1 MNAPRVVSRL
11 GLAALLALA
20 SVGTARAVRRT
31 EDPLALVPGDAATVA
46 VIHWNE
52 LRSSPFGAE
61 VLDRMDGVSTDGD
74 ASRFLRE
81 TGLSPREDID
91 TIVLA
96 TSKRA
101 GSSDDALVLFEGRFD
116 VARIAAA
123 LTSRGA
129 TLQKSASGD
138 FYRLPEERGGHAGA
152 VALVNPR
159 LVVAGSEAA
168 VTAALGRRESGGSG
182 GLMAGQGLGRQ
193 LSRVDRDASAWAL
206 VDLTRYPVTQNREMH
221 VGVHVQVEGKDEPTR
236 AIVGAM
242 KSMSLL
248 ALEARV
254 HGDAIDVAATGLSND
269 AENRQL
275 LQDSLRG
282 LLAMWRLAV
291 QEKSPEMVSVIRGF
305 HVDGDSEGVTVRG
318 TLPGSVLRSLAAH
331 RQHQRETQA
340 P

>member
-1 MNAPRVVSRL
+1 MNARRLASRL
-11 GLAALLALA
+11 GLAALLALS
-20 SVGTARAVRRT
+20 SVGTALAVRRT

-52 LRSSPFGAE
+52 LRASPFGSE

-74 ASRFLRE
+74 GSRFLRE
-81 TGLSPREDID
+81 IGLSPREDID
-91 TIVLA
+91 TIVLT
-96 TSKRA
+96 TSKKA
-101 GSSDDALVLFEGRFD
+101 GTSDDALVLFEGRFD

-129 TLQKSASGD
+129 ALQKSAAGD
-138 FYRLPEERGGHAGA
+138 YYRLSAEHGDHPGA
-152 VALVNPR
+152 VALVNPH

-182 GLMAGQGLGRQ
+182 GLMSGQGLGKQ
-193 LSRVDRDASAWAL
+193 LSRVDKDASAWAL
-206 VDLTRYPVTQNREMH
+206 VDLTRYTITQNREMH
-221 VGVHVQVEGKDEPTR
+221 VDVRVEGKDEASR
-236 AIVGAM
+236 AVVGAM

-248 ALEARV
+248 ALEAKV
-254 HGDAIDVAATGLSND
+254 HGDAIDVSATGLSAD
-269 AENRQL
+269 AENRSL

-305 HVDGDSEGVTVRG
+305 RVDGDTEGVTVRG

-331 RQHQRETQA
+331 RQAKRGTNQ
-340 P
+340 

>member
-1 MNAPRVVSRL
+1 MNARRLVSRV

-20 SVGTARAVRRT
+20 SAGTARAVRRT
-31 EDPLALVPGDAATVA
+31 EDPLALVPADAATVA

-52 LRSSPFGAE
+52 LRSSPFGSE

-74 ASRFLRE
+74 GSRFLRE

-101 GSSDDALVLFEGRFD
+101 GSSDDALVVFEGRFD
-116 VARIAAA
+116 LARIGAA
-123 LTSRGA
+123 LTARGA
-129 TLQKSASGD
+129 TLQKNAAGD
-138 FYRLPEERGGHAGA
+138 YYRLPQEHGDAHSGA
-152 VALVNPR
+152 AALVNAH

-168 VTAALGRRESGGSG
+168 VTAALARRESGGG
-182 GLMAGQGLGRQ
+182 NGLMSGQGLGRQ

-206 VDLTRYPVTQNREMH
+206 VDLTRYPVTQNRELH
-221 VGVHVQVEGKDEPTR
+221 VDVQVEGKDEPSR
-236 AIVGAM
+236 AVVGAM

-248 ALEARV
+248 ALEAKV
-254 HGDAIDVAATGLSND
+254 HGDAIEVAATGLSAD
-269 AENRQL
+269 AENRAL

-305 HVDGDSEGVTVRG
+305 RVDSDSDGVTVRG

-331 RQHQRETQA
+331 RRSKREA
-340 P
+340 ANP

>member
-1 MNAPRVVSRL
+1 MNARRLVPRL

-20 SVGTARAVRRT
+20 SAGPALAVRRT

-52 LRSSPFGAE
+52 LRASPFGSE

-74 ASRFLRE
+74 GSRFLRE

-91 TIVLA
+91 TIVLT
-96 TSKRA
+96 TSKNA
-101 GSSDDALVLFEGRFD
+101 GASDDALVLFEGRFD

-129 TLQKSASGD
+129 TLQKSAAGD
-138 FYRLPEERGGHAGA
+138 YYRLTAEVRDRPGA
-152 VALVNPR
+152 VALVNPH
-159 LVVAGSEAA
+159 LVVAGSESA
-168 VTAALGRRESGGSG
+168 VTAALARRESGGAG
-182 GLMAGQGLGRQ
+182 GLMSGQGLGKQ
-193 LSRVDRDASAWAL
+193 LSRVDKDASAWAL

-221 VGVHVQVEGKDEPTR
+221 VDVHVDGRDEASR
-236 AIVGAM
+236 AVVGAM

-248 ALEARV
+248 ALEAKV
-254 HGDAIDVAATGLSND
+254 HGDAIDVSATGLSAD
-269 AENRQL
+269 AESRSL

-282 LLAMWRLAV
+282 ILAMWRLAV

-305 HVDGDSEGVTVRG
+305 RVDGDTESVTVRG
-318 TLPGSVLRSLAAH
+318 TLPGSVLRSLSAH
-331 RQHQRETQA
+331 RQAKKAA
-340 P
+340 PAP

>member
-1 MNAPRVVSRL
+1 MNARLLSRL

-20 SVGTARAVRRT
+20 SAGTALAVHRT

-52 LRSSPFGAE
+52 LRSSPFGSE

-74 ASRFLRE
+74 GSRFLRE

-96 TSKRA
+96 TSKHA
-101 GSSDDALVLFEGRFD
+101 GSSDDALVVFEGRFD
-116 VARIAAA
+116 MARIAAA

-129 TLQKSASGD
+129 TLQKSAAGD
-138 FYRLPEERGGHAGA
+138 YYRLAPEHGGDHPGA
-152 VALVNPR
+152 VALVNPH

-182 GLMAGQGLGRQ
+182 GLMSGQGLGTQ
-193 LSRVDRDASAWAL
+193 LSRVDKDASAWAL

-221 VGVHVQVEGKDEPTR
+221 VNVQVEGKDEPSR

-248 ALEARV
+248 VLEAKV
-254 HGDAIDVAATGLSND
+254 HGDAIDVAATGLSAD
-269 AENRQL
+269 AENRSL

-291 QEKSPEMVSVIRGF
+291 QEKSPEMVTVIRGF
-305 HVDGDSEGVTVRG
+305 RVDGDSEGVTVRG

-331 RQHQRETQA
+331 RH
-340 P
+340 

>member
-1 MNAPRVVSRL
+1 MNARRL
-11 GLAALLALA
+11 PILFPLAAGLVLLLAAPLL
-20 SVGTARAVRRT
+20 AVRRT

-52 LRSSPFGAE
+52 LRASPFGAE

-74 ASRFLRE
+74 GSRFLRE

-101 GSSDDALVLFEGRFD
+101 GAPDEALVVFEGRFD
-116 VARIAAA
+116 VARISSA
-123 LTSRGA
+123 LRSRGA
-129 TLQKSASGD
+129 TLQKGGSGEY
-138 FYRLPEERGGHAGA
+138 YRLPAEHGGNEGA
-152 VALVNPR
+152 VALVNAG
-159 LVVAGSEAA
+159 LLVAGSETA
-168 VTAALGRRESGGSG
+168 VASALGRRESGGSG
-182 GLMAGQGLGRQ
+182 GLMSGQGLGKQ

-206 VDLTRYPVTQNREMH
+206 VDLTRYPVTQNREMR
-221 VGVHVQVEGKDEPTR
+221 VDVRVEGRDEPSR

-248 ALEARV
+248 ALQAKVR
-254 HGDAIDVAATGLSND
+254 GDGIDVAATGLSSD

-282 LLAMWRLAV
+282 LLAMWRLAI

-305 HVDGDSEGVTVRG
+305 QVDSDSQGVSLRG

-331 RQHQRETQA
+331 RQGKREAST

>member
-1 MNAPRVVSRL
+1 MNSRRL
-11 GLAALLALA
+11 SARLPLAAGLILLLAAPL
-20 SVGTARAVRRT
+20 SAVRRT
-31 EDPLALVPGDAATVA
+31 EEPLALVPADAATVA

-52 LRSSPFGAE
+52 LRASPFGAE

-74 ASRFLRE
+74 GSRFLRE

-101 GSSDDALVLFEGRFD
+101 GASDEALVVFEGRFD

-123 LTSRGA
+123 LRSRGA
-129 TLQKSASGD
+129 TLQKGASGEY
-138 FYRLPEERGGHAGA
+138 YRLPAEHGRNEGA
-152 VALVNPR
+152 AALVNPG
-159 LVVAGSEAA
+159 LLIAGSETA
-168 VTAALGRRESGGSG
+168 VVAALRRRESGGSG
-182 GLMAGQGLGRQ
+182 GLMSGQGLGGQ

-206 VDLTRYPVTQNREMH
+206 VDLTRYPVTQKREMH
-221 VGVHVQVEGKDEPTR
+221 VDVQVEGKDEPSR

-248 ALEARV
+248 ALQAKV
-254 HGDAIDVAATGLSND
+254 KGDAIDVAATGLSSD
-269 AENRQL
+269 AENRAL

-305 HVDGDSEGVTVRG
+305 QVDSDADGVSIRG

-331 RQHQRETQA
+331 RQGKREPQA

>member
-1 MNAPRVVSRL
+1 MNAPRLCSRL
-11 GLAALLALA
+11 VPVAALALLLAAPAL
-20 SVGTARAVRRT
+20 AVRRT

-52 LRSSPFGAE
+52 LRASPFGAQ

-81 TGLSPREDID
+81 TGLSPRDDID
-91 TIVLA
+91 TVVLA
-96 TSKRA
+96 TAKHP
-101 GSSDDALVLFEGRFD
+101 GSSDDALVVFEGRFD
-116 VARIAAA
+116 VARIASA

-129 TLQKSASGD
+129 TLQKGTSGE
-138 FYRLPEERGGHAGA
+138 FYRLPAEHGDRGGA

-168 VTAALGRRESGGSG
+168 VSAALGRRESGGSG
-182 GLMAGQGLGRQ
+182 GLMSGQGLGRQ

-206 VDLTRYPVTQNREMH
+206 VDLTRYSVTQSREMH
-221 VGVHVQVEGKDEPTR
+221 VDVGVEGDGEPSR

-248 ALEARV
+248 ALQARV
-254 HGDAIDVAATGLSND
+254 HGDAIDVSATGLSAD
-269 AENRQL
+269 AENRAL

-305 HVDGDSEGVTVRG
+305 RVDSDAEGVSING
-318 TLPGSVLRSLAAH
+318 TLPGSLLRSLAAH
-331 RQHQRETQA
+331 RQTKRGSQT

>member
-1 MNAPRVVSRL
+1 MNARRLASRL
-11 GLAALLALA
+11 GLAALLALSSA
-20 SVGTARAVRRT
+20 GSARAVRRT

-52 LRSSPFGAE
+52 LRASPFGSE

-74 ASRFLRE
+74 GARFLRE
-81 TGLSPREDID
+81 IGLSPREDID

-96 TSKRA
+96 TSKHA
-101 GSSDDALVLFEGRFD
+101 GTSDDALVLFDGRFD

-129 TLQKSASGD
+129 TLQKSAAGD
-138 FYRLPEERGGHAGA
+138 YYRLSAEHGDHPGA
-152 VALVNPR
+152 VALVNPH

-182 GLMAGQGLGRQ
+182 GLMSGQGLGQ
-193 LSRVDRDASAWAL
+193 KISRVDKDASAWAL

-221 VGVHVQVEGKDEPTR
+221 VDVRVEGKDEASR
-236 AIVGAM
+236 AVVGAM

-248 ALEARV
+248 ALEAKV
-254 HGDAIDVAATGLSND
+254 HGDAIDVSATGLSAD

-291 QEKSPEMVSVIRGF
+291 QEKSPEMVAVIRGF
-305 HVDGDSEGVTVRG
+305 RVDGDTEGVTVRG

-331 RQHQRETQA
+331 RQSKHGAQA
-340 P
+340 Q

>member
-1 MNAPRVVSRL
+1 MNARRPVSRL
-11 GLAALLALA
+11 GLAALLAIA
-20 SVGTARAVRRT
+20 SAGTALAVRRT
-31 EDPLALVPGDAATVA
+31 EDPLALVPADAATVA

-52 LRSSPFGAE
+52 LRASPFGSE

-74 ASRFLRE
+74 GSRFLRE
-81 TGLSPREDID
+81 IGLSPREDID

-101 GSSDDALVLFEGRFD
+101 GSSDDALVVFEGRFD

-129 TLQKSASGD
+129 TLRKDPAGD
-138 FYRLPEERGGHAGA
+138 YYRLAAEVRDHPGA
-152 VALVNPR
+152 VALVHPT
-159 LVVAGSEAA
+159 LVIAGTEAA
-168 VTAALGRRESGGSG
+168 VAAALGRRESGGSG
-182 GLMAGQGLGRQ
+182 GLMSGQGLGRQ

-221 VGVHVQVEGKDEPTR
+221 VDVRVDGRDEPSR
-236 AIVGAM
+236 AVVGAM

-248 ALEARV
+248 ALEAKV
-254 HGDAIDVAATGLSND
+254 HGDAIDVAATGLSPD
-269 AENRQL
+269 AENRSL

-305 HVDGDSEGVTVRG
+305 RVDTDSDGVTVKG
-318 TLPGSVLRSLAAH
+318 TLPVSVLRSLAAH
-331 RQHQRETQA
+331 RQTKKEAQA

>member
-1 MNAPRVVSRL
+1 MNARRL
-11 GLAALLALA
+11 PLRFALAAGLAIALA
-20 SVGTARAVRRT
+20 APLLAVRRT

-52 LRSSPFGAE
+52 LRASPFGAE

-74 ASRFLRE
+74 GSRFLRE
-81 TGLSPREDID
+81 AGLSPRDDID
-91 TIVLA
+91 TIVLS

-116 VARIAAA
+116 VARIASA
-123 LTSRGA
+123 LRSRGA
-129 TLQKSASGD
+129 TLQKSATGEY
-138 FYRLPEERGGHAGA
+138 YRLPAEHGDHSGA
-152 VALVNPR
+152 VALVNPH
-159 LVVAGSEAA
+159 LVIAGSESA
-168 VTAALGRRESGGSG
+168 VVAALGRRESGGSG
-182 GLMAGQGLGRQ
+182 GIMSGQGLGSQ
-193 LSRVDRDASAWAL
+193 LSRVDKDASAWAL
-206 VDLTRYPVTQNREMH
+206 VDLTRYPVTQKRE
-221 VGVHVQVEGKDEPTR
+221 VHVDVRIEGKDEPSR

-248 ALEARV
+248 ALQAKV
-254 HGDAIDVAATGLSND
+254 HGDAIDVAATGLSSD

-275 LQDSLRG
+275 LQDSLKG

-291 QEKSPEMVSVIRGF
+291 QEKSPQMVSVIRGF
-305 HVDGDSEGVTVRG
+305 HVDGDSEGVSLRG

-331 RQHQRETQA
+331 RQAKREAQA

>member
-1 MNAPRVVSRL
+1 MQAPRVVSRL

-20 SVGTARAVRRT
+20 SAVPARAVRRT

-46 VIHWNE
+46 VIHWND

-61 VLDRMDGVSTDGD
+61 VLERMDGVSTDGD

-91 TIVLA
+91 TIVLS

-101 GSSDDALVLFEGRFD
+101 GSSDEALVLFEGRFD

-129 TLQKSASGD
+129 TLQKSAAGD
-138 FYRLPEERGGHAGA
+138 YYRLAEEHGDHAGA

-159 LVVAGSEAA
+159 LVVAGNEAA

-182 GLMAGQGLGRQ
+182 GIMAGQGLGKQ

-206 VDLTRYPVTQNREMH
+206 VDLTRYPLTQNREMH
-221 VGVHVQVEGKDEPTR
+221 VDVRVDGKDEPTR
-236 AIVGAM
+236 AITGAM

-248 ALEARV
+248 ALEAKV

-269 AENRQL
+269 AENRSL

-291 QEKSPEMVSVIRGF
+291 QEKSPQMVSVIRGF
-305 HVDGDSEGVTVRG
+305 
-318 TLPGSVLRSLAAH
+318 
-331 RQHQRETQA
+331 RE
-340 P
+340 

>member
-1 MNAPRVVSRL
+1 MNARRSVSRL
-11 GLAALLALA
+11 GLAALLVGA
-20 SVGTARAVRRT
+20 SVGTALGVRRT
-31 EDPLALVPGDAATVA
+31 EDPLALVPADAATVA

-74 ASRFLRE
+74 GSRFLRE

-96 TSKRA
+96 TSKRT
-101 GSSDDALVLFEGRFD
+101 GSSDDALVVFEGRFD
-116 VARIAAA
+116 AARISAA

-129 TLQKSASGD
+129 SLQTSASGNY
-138 FYRLPEERGGHAGA
+138 YRLAADHGDHSGA
-152 VALVNPR
+152 VAIVNPH
-159 LVVAGSEAA
+159 LVVAGSEPA
-168 VTAALGRRESGGSG
+168 VAAALARRESGGG
-182 GLMAGQGLGRQ
+182 DGLMSGQGLGKQ
-193 LSRVDRDASAWAL
+193 LSRVDRDASAWAI
-206 VDLTRYPVTQNREMH
+206 VDLTRYPVTQNRELH
-221 VGVHVQVEGKDEPTR
+221 VNVQVEGKDEPSR
-236 AIVGAM
+236 AVVGAM

-248 ALEARV
+248 ALEAKV
-254 HGDAIDVAATGLSND
+254 HGDAIDVAATGLSAD
-269 AENRQL
+269 AENRSL

-291 QEKSPEMVSVIRGF
+291 QGKSPEMVSVIRGF
-305 HVDGDSEGVTVRG
+305 RVDSDSDGVTVRG

-331 RQHQRETQA
+331 RQAKKESSN

>member
-1 MNAPRVVSRL
+1 MNARRLASR
-11 GLAALLALA
+11 LALA
-20 SVGTARAVRRT
+20 AGLAVALAAPALAVRRT

-74 ASRFLRE
+74 GSRFLRE

-101 GSSDDALVLFEGRFD
+101 GSSDDALVLFDGRFD
-116 VARIAAA
+116 VARIASA
-123 LTSRGA
+123 LQSRGA
-129 TLQKSASGD
+129 TLQRSTTGD
-138 FYRLPEERGGHAGA
+138 YYRLPADHGDHSGA

-159 LVVAGSEAA
+159 LVIAGSESA
-168 VTAALGRRESGGSG
+168 VVAALGRRESGGSG
-182 GLMAGQGLGRQ
+182 GLMSGQGLGNQ
-193 LSRVDRDASAWAL
+193 LSRVDKDASAWAL
-206 VDLTRYPVTQNREMH
+206 VDLTRYPVTQSRELH
-221 VGVHVQVEGKDEPTR
+221 VDVRVEGKDEPSR

-248 ALEARV
+248 ALQAKV
-254 HGDAIDVAATGLSND
+254 HGDAIDVAATGLSSD

-291 QEKSPEMVSVIRGF
+291 QEKSPQMVSVIRGF
-305 HVDGDSEGVTVRG
+305 RVDSDADGVSIRG

-331 RQHQRETQA
+331 RQGKREARTD
-340 P
+340 